1 MRKAQLVFV
10 PFPGIG
16 HLIST
21 VEMAKLLVG
30 RDDRLS
36 ITVLIMK
43 FPFENN
49 TQSLSNHASDRIRI
63 VELSHD
69 TPSAA
74 DPNSKPGSFF
84 PDLIEIHKPRI
95 RDVVSNIV
103 SKSESASESESES
116 TPRLAGLVIDM
127 FGTSIIDMANE
138 FGIPTYVFFTSN
150 AGLLGFFFHFQTLH
164 DHHNQDVTKFKDS
177 DAELTV
183 PAFAY
188 PVPVKVLPCVFLGKW
203 STTILN
209 IARRCRETK
218 GIMVNTFTELDFH
231 ALKSLEVDKTIQK
244 IYPVG
249 PVLNLKGG
257 GGGPNEAQSSQ
268 SEADIMRWLDDQDPA
283 SVVFLCFGSMGTF
296 DEDQV
301 KEIARALESCG
312 HPFLWSLRQPPAKGK
327 VGILSEYEN
336 LTDILPEGFLETT
349 AGIGKVIGWAPQV
362 AVLSHPAVG
371 GFVSHCGW
379 NSTLE
384 SLWYGVPV
392 ATWPM
397 YAEQQLNA
405 FQMVKGLGMTVEIKM
420 DYRNEFGME
429 TFLVTVEEI
438 SSGIRQLM
446 DSSNEIREK
455 VKQMSEKSRA
465 AMMEGGS
472 SYNSLGCFIEDV
484 MKDFSLTRIK

>member
-10 PFPGIG
+10 PSPGIG

-43 FPFENN
+43 FPFENK
-49 TQSLSNHASDRIRI
+49 TQSLSSHASDRIRI

-69 TPSAA
+69 TPPAA

-84 PDLIEIHKPRI
+84 PDLIEIHKPHI
-95 RDVVSNIV
+95 RDSISNIV

-127 FGTSIIDMANE
+127 FCTPIIDIANE
-138 FGIPTYVFFTSN
+138 FGIPTYVFFTCN
-150 AGLLGFFFHFQTLH
+150 AGLLGLMFHFQTLH
-164 DHHNQDVTKFKDS
+164 DHHNKDVTEFKDS

-188 PVPVKVLPCVFLGKW
+188 PVPAKVLPYVFLDKEGGW
-203 STTILN
+203 STTFLN
-209 IARRCRETK
+209 IARRFRETK
-218 GIMVNTFTELDFH
+218 GILVNSFTELDFH
-231 ALKSLEVDKTIQK
+231 ALNSLEEDKTIPK
-244 IYPVG
+244 VYPVG

-283 SVVFLCFGSMGTF
+283 SVVFLCFGSMGVF
-296 DEDQV
+296 DVDQV

-327 VGILSEYEN
+327 VGLPSEYEN
-336 LTDILPEGFLETT
+336 LTDILPEGFLERT

-362 AVLSHPAVG
+362 AVLSHQAVG

-405 FQMVKGLGMTVEIKM
+405 FQMVKGLGMAVEIKM
-420 DYRNEFGME
+420 DYRNEFVVE
-429 TFLVTVEEI
+429 PFLVTVEEI

-446 DSSNEIREK
+446 DGSNEIREK

-465 AMMEGGS
+465 VVMEGGS

-484 MKDFSLTRIK
+484 MKDFD